1 MRWMVAVKR
10 TISTETPEEVTSCR
24 ECLGTGMVSHW
35 SEIAYFEDRRACA
48 LCDAGSV
55 IDSNIADMVK
65 RAQVEERL
73 SRW

>member
-1 MRWMVAVKR
+1 MVAAKR

-48 LCDAGSV
+48 LCDTGSV